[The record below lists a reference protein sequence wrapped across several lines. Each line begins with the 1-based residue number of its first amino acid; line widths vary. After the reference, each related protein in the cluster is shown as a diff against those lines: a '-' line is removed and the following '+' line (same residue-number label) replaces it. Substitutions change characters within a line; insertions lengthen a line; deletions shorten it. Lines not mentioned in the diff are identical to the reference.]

1 MKGIV
6 LAGGT
11 GSRLWPIT
19 LATSKQLLPVYDK
32 PMIYYPLSVLM
43 LAGIRE
49 VMIITTPQDAEPFAR
64 LLGDGSRWGMTIR
77 YEVQAE
83 PNGIAQAFVI
93 GADFIGDDPVALVL
107 GDNIFHGPGLTR
119 ILRTAREGIDG
130 CLLFGYEVSDPERY
144 GVGEADE
151 NGRLL
156 SIEEKPSAP
165 RSNRAITGLYF
176 YSADVVDIARNL
188 QPSARGELEIT
199 DVNKVYLAQDRA
211 RLQDLGRG
219 FAWLDTGTYES
230 LSEAGQYVQVIQH
243 RQGGKIA
250 CLEEIA
256 LAQGWITP
264 AECEDAGRS
273 LGSSDYGRYVVTVAQ
288 AAAAR
293 EAAGKPA

>member
-43 LAGIRE
+43 LAGIRD
-49 VMIITTPQDAEPFAR
+49 VLVITTPQDAEPFRR
-64 LLGDGSRWGMTIR
+64 LLGDGSSWGISISYQT
-77 YEVQAE
+77 Q
-83 PNGIAQAFVI
+83 PKPDGIAKAFLI
-93 GADFIGDDPVALVL
+93 GADFIDGDDVALVL

-119 ILRTAREGIDG
+119 ILRTARDEVDG
-130 CLLFGYEVSDPERY
+130 CILFGYEVSDPQRY
-144 GVGEADE
+144 GVGEAGPD
-151 NGRLL
+151 GRLL
-156 SIEEKPSAP
+156 SIEEKPAKP

-176 YSADVVDIARNL
+176 YSSDVVDIAGSLR
-188 QPSARGELEIT
+188 PSARGELEIT
-199 DVNKVYLAQDRA
+199 DVNKVYLAQGRA

-230 LSEAGQYVQVIQH
+230 LNEAGQYVQVIQH
-243 RQGGKIA
+243 RQGGRIA

-264 AECEDAGRS
+264 EQCEAAGRS
-273 LGSSDYGRYVVTVAQ
+273 LGSSDYGRYVVSVAS
-288 AAAAR
+288 
-293 EAAGKPA
+293 AAGTSAHR